1 MNVQKWI
8 AGALGSAFAPAAVAG
23 GIMLGP
29 AGNAYADP
37 PATPT
42 TTSSAPVPYEYPYKE
57 TVREYAKENDISVE
71 EAQNIANNPA
81 SRPYVFDREAHACA
95 ADSEVAGVFE
105 RHHAAPKIPS
115 NNPGHSEEGE
125 PTTLEE
131 NIAAADKASIVE
143 QPRSFPVLKLFDE
156 EGDVSGLYKVEKH
169 SEEHKYDILEHETY
183 IFSPTS
189 GSEGFVGYN
198 VSDTLMTYGLWP
210 AKVECEWTK
219 YPDLTPP

>member
-8 AGALGSAFAPAAVAG
+8 AGALGSAFAPVAVAG
-23 GIMLGP
+23 GMMLGP

-42 TTSSAPVPYEYPYKE
+42 TTNSAPVPYEYPYKE
-57 TVREYAKENDISVE
+57 TVRDYAKEHDISVE
-71 EAQNIANNPA
+71 EAQKIANNPA
-81 SRPYVFDREAHACA
+81 GRPYVFDEEAHACA
-95 ADSEVAGVFE
+95 ADSEVARVFE

-115 NNPGHSEEGE
+115 NNPGYSEEGE

-131 NIAAADKASIVE
+131 NMAAADKASIVE
-143 QPRSFPVLKLFDE
+143 QPNSSPVLKLFDE
-156 EGDVSGLYKVEKH
+156 EGDVSGIYRDEKLDDGTFLLPDLKDDGYK
-169 SEEHKYDILEHETY
+169 
-183 IFSPTS
+183 
-189 GSEGFVGYN
+189 
-198 VSDTLMTYGLWP
+198 VSDTLVTYGLWP